1 MSYFYHAGQS
11 KTKLAPC
18 GFRLAVRPRHT
29 HPRSYSVNRCCQHI
43 PVCSPSSA
51 LDSCWPTRRLI
62 DRPASVHTGNYSL
75 LATRGRINNPPPDRV
90 AVRLVLIYSP
100 PLSSDSLSPWCRS
113 PTKSRAER
121 PRRPHPR
128 RWSDAAHV
136 GQSSARKRALPAAPS
151 PRSRISLAYTLYFF
165 SRRGVICAPGTACAV
180 NRNIYLEGF
189 TRVKKKTPAG

>member
-1 MSYFYHAGQS
+1 
-11 KTKLAPC
+11 
-18 GFRLAVRPRHT
+18 
-29 HPRSYSVNRCCQHI
+29 
-43 PVCSPSSA
+43 
-51 LDSCWPTRRLI
+51 
-62 DRPASVHTGNYSL
+62 
-75 LATRGRINNPPPDRV
+75 
-90 AVRLVLIYSP
+90 VRLVLIYSP

-189 TRVKKKTPAG
+189 TRVKKKNAGRVAAGAETHLRGLRNHVCTARGRMYCRIEEEEEGEGEKEEGE